1 MHTSLA
7 AVLVTF
13 TIAIGCKSA
22 TNSNDAG
29 GSTLPDA
36 SSDNSTGGAG
46 GTTLHGSGGAASV
59 QAGGSSGTIATGG
72 NAKASDASAKGG
84 ASMETGGVIAS
95 QGGTTSETGGKATG
109 TGGISAGTG
118 GTTQTTV
125 TAALGGSTSTGSGGT
140 TTTVDAAATGGS
152 TSLCTSFATPTSVGT
167 IKASGINQLSGMVAS
182 RDYANTLYGQM
193 DDGAAKIYVFD
204 ETGKTLGTIALT
216 GITPVDWEDLSIGV
230 VSGGTDYLYVAD
242 IGDNAARTG
251 GGSKRTSIA
260 VYRFP
265 EPAPSELSATTTLS
279 IANAQVAKFTYP
291 GTVHD
296 AETLF
301 VDPTTQDMIIISKD
315 NSGPSTVYRAL
326 STAFD
331 SSTTTVLEQ
340 ICELTIGSSGQNGTQ
355 ISAGDISATGDRVI
369 LRTYTTISLFPRL
382 STWALTFAATPIVLP
397 SATEPQ
403 SEGLTFNAD
412 GTAWLSAG
420 EQSSTI
426 YKGVATCH

>member
-1 MHTSLA
+1 M
-7 AVLVTF
+7 
-13 TIAIGCKSA
+13 GG
-22 TNSNDAG
+22 NGEAG
-29 GSTLPDA
+29 DA
-36 SSDNSTGGAG
+36 SVKGDSSAGTGGA
-46 GTTLHGSGGAASV
+46 
-59 QAGGSSGTIATGG
+59 IA
-72 NAKASDASAKGG
+72 N
-84 ASMETGGVIAS
+84 
-95 QGGTTSETGGKATG
+95 QGGTTSG
-109 TGGISAGTG
+109 TGGISSGTGGKTAETGGTTSGTG
-118 GTTQTTV
+118 GTTQTTAT
-125 TAALGGSTSTGSGGT
+125 TARGGATSTGSGGT
-140 TTTVDAAATGGS
+140 TTTVDAAATGGAI
-152 TSLCTSFATPTSVGT
+152 SLCTSFAAPTSVGT

-204 ETGKTLGTIALT
+204 ETGKTLGTISLS
-216 GITPVDWEDLSIGV
+216 GITPVDWEDMAIGV
-230 VSGGTDYLYVAD
+230 ISGGTDFIYVAD

-265 EPAPSELSATTTLS
+265 EPAPSEISATTTLS

-301 VDPTTQDMIIISKD
+301 VDPETQDMIIITKD

-331 SSTTTVLEQ
+331 SSATTVLEQ
-340 ICELTIGSSGQNGTQ
+340 ICELTVGSSGQNGTQ
-355 ISAGDISATGDRVI
+355 ISAGDISANGDRVI
-369 LRTYTTISLFPRL
+369 IRTYTTISLFPRL

-426 YKGVATCH
+426 YKGVATCP